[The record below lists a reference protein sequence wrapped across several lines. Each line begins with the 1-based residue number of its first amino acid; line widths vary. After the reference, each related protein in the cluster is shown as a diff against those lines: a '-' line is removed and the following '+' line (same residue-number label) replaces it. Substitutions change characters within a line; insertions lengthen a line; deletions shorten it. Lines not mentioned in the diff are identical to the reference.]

1 MDVRRILRER
11 LQEREEIAFA
21 YLHGSFA
28 EGLPYHDIDV
38 GVYVYPEFLEGLDV
52 FDYETELSVELTSLL
67 KKDVDVRVLN
77 RAPLGFQYAVLQGE
91 LLFTRDE
98 KLLTDFI
105 ERVGWDYMQFSHL
118 LREYLF
124 EVMR

>member
-11 LQEREEIAFA
+11 LQEREEVAFA
-21 YLHGSFA
+21 YLHGSFV

-38 GVYVYPEFLEGLDV
+38 GVYVYPELLEDLDV

-77 RAPLGFQYAVLQGE
+77 RAPLGFQHAVLQGE